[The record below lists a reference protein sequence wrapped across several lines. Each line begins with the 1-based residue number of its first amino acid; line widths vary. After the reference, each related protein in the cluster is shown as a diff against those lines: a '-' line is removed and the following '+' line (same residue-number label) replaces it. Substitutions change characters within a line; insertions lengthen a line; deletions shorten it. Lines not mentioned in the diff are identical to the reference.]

1 MNETCALAS
10 EEEIT
15 LSKRMGLI
23 DDVAKE
29 IKSKAAALNNQLY
42 GVTDKSEDADNPVC
56 FKEDLD
62 KLHFTLARINE
73 LLECMLKK
81 L

>member
-1 MNETCALAS
+1 MNETCTMAC

-29 IKSKAAALNNQLY
+29 IKSKVASLNNQLY
-42 GVTDKSEDADNPVC
+42 GVTDKSEDADSPVC

-62 KLHFTLARINE
+62 NLHFTLARINE